1 MNLDKVYLMIWVIL
15 KGRKKN
21 AERISKLVAYLSKK
35 NLNIIVSVLSNY
47 PQWLDWNKKNI
58 KNYFQVYLKVR

>member
-1 MNLDKVYLMIWVIL
+1 MEMNLDKVYLMIWVIL
-15 KGRKKN
+15 IRIEKN

-47 PQWLDWNKKNI
+47 PQWLDWNKKI
-58 KNYFQVYLKVR
+58 SKIISRYI